1 MSARPDQWGPQHAA
15 AFDDAEVARRYYAR
29 PPYARAAMTFLR
41 GLIDPSSYLV
51 LDVGTGNGKIAR
63 ELAATVERVDAV
75 DVSAPMLAEGRRL
88 APKAPIRWIQARVE
102 DAPLSGPYGLAT
114 AGSSLHWMD
123 WDVVCPKI
131 AGALTSGAVLAIVEV
146 HDALLSTPGAVLD
159 AIIRHSVYDGKWQHL
174 DLIAELTQRGHFAE
188 SGRRSFV
195 EPFRQTVDE
204 CLDALHSSSSLAPQ
218 RIGPERTR
226 SFDEEIRRVAPRD
239 ADGLVARDAVTEI
252 VWGRPS

>member
-1 MSARPDQWGPQHAA
+1 VSARPEQWGSQHAA

-29 PPYARAAMTFLR
+29 PPYARAAIAFLR
-41 GLIDPSSYLV
+41 GLVDPSSYVV
-51 LDVGTGNGKIAR
+51 LDVGTGTGKIAR
-63 ELAATVERVDAV
+63 ELATTVERVDAV

-88 APKAPIRWIQARVE
+88 APKAPIRWIHARLE
-102 DAPLSGPYGLAT
+102 DARLSGPYGLAT

-131 AGALTSGAVLAIVEV
+131 AGVLTPGAVLAIVEV
-146 HDALLSTPGAVLD
+146 NDPLLGTAGPVLE
-159 AIIRHSVYDGKWQHL
+159 AIVRHSVYEGKWQRL
-174 DLIAELTQRGHFAE
+174 DLIAELTRRERFAVN
-188 SGRRSFV
+188 GRRQFV
-195 EPFRQTVDE
+195 EPFRQTVE
-204 CLDALHSSSSLAPQ
+204 EFIDALHSSSSLAPW